1 MDKSINDIALQVERV
16 ARSIETRG
24 GWRACGH
31 GYDRQSLYQL
41 GMSVAAR
48 RGLDRWGD
56 RERKGRWEQSM
67 FRQPQPQVPQ
77 QQPQPQVP
85 QQQQQPQP
93 QRQPLTPTEE
103 ERYEMLLTEGVN
115 AQMMEKVLAWIAQDI
130 LTKREIWGY
139 GDPYE
144 IPKLLIIA
152 MRKIIGNATQGTLF

>member
-77 QQPQPQVP
+77 QPQPQVP
-85 QQQQQPQP
+85 QQQPQVPQQ
-93 QRQPLTPTEE
+93 QPLTPTEE
-103 ERYEMLLTEGVN
+103 ERYEMLLTEG
-115 AQMMEKVLAWIAQDI
+115 
-130 LTKREIWGY
+130 
-139 GDPYE
+139 
-144 IPKLLIIA
+144 
-152 MRKIIGNATQGTLF
+152 

>member
-77 QQPQPQVP
+77 QPQPQVP
-85 QQQQQPQP
+85 QQQP